1 MTFKNIENLVCFIV
15 ILIYSYKI
23 NAYGQHFKMTLQN
36 FYFYDISLQIPY
48 EKVLEF

>member
-23 NAYGQHFKMTLQN
+23 NMYGQHFKMIFWN
-36 FYFYDISLQIPY
+36 FYVYYILLQIPY
-48 EKVLEF
+48 ETVLEL